1 MKTFVYLLCSLW
13 LSLAVH
19 AAELKIEPV
28 APVVEVGKEISLT
41 VSGAMGQVKWST
53 QTGRIVDT
61 GNQVTYKAP
70 DQAGF
75 DVVTVSDAA
84 RNAAMVNVT
93 ITKTIE
99 NVEWEVF
106 TNRSTIN
113 TLLLSED
120 GKTLWVGTY
129 AGLEKRDAD
138 TGDIQEIFDNRSGLP
153 NNYINALLIDNQ
165 GGLWIGTNGGLA
177 HYNNNP
183 TDGRWKVFN
192 TGNSGL
198 PSNYVTAL
206 LSDNQGGLW
215 IGTYDGGLAHYNNN
229 PTDEQWKVFNTN
241 IGSSKLPSNH
251 VTGLLNDNQDGL
263 WIGTGGGLAHR
274 AADGQWQASNTK
286 NSELPSD
293 DISALSSDNQ
303 DGLWIGTLHNGLI
316 NCKFDEQWQLFNL
329 KAFTKKNDEENDK
342 LPHDDINTLFSDN
355 QGNLWIGTTS
365 GFVRYKDKV
374 KVFDSASGLP
384 HHHVTAILPP
394 SEVLGVAWVGTK
406 GGLVRYGADGQSV
419 FKSGTLTNNNVSS
432 LLSDKGGLWISF
444 GWGYDWEFGGG
455 VIYHTADEQ
464 WKVFSMDNTSHGLPD
479 DRVSALSSD
488 NKDGLWV
495 STYSG
500 LTHYTNDGK
509 WQVLNTKDS
518 GLSDYPAVGSLLS
531 DNKGGLWIGTFGN
544 GSEGLAHYNNN
555 PTDEQWK
562 VFNTNTG
569 NSKLPSNHVTA
580 LLNDNQDGLWIGTY
594 DGGLAHYNNNPA
606 DEQWKV
612 FNIGNLLP
620 SNHVTALSSDNQG
633 GLWIGTYDGLV
644 HYTTDGQW
652 QVFNTKNSK
661 LLDDWI
667 TALSSDKQGSLWIG
681 TRSGLAHLTIQSKQQ
696 GKRAAIVIASSGS
709 DAKNNLWDAT
719 EFATLFAYKMLNNR
733 KFANDEIYYLS
744 SSLDADFNGD
754 STDDRIID
762 APRPQR
768 PLVLDDIRQAFDWA
782 KQHGKLDQPLYVFF
796 MGHGDTERLSL
807 NVAKTDYISAT
818 DLKAMLDDYQTA
830 TGSQVVLVIEACY
843 SGSLMPI
850 LAAPNRAIITSAKF
864 DEVALPVGKQ
874 TFLSSLIDK
883 LDHSSDFKG
892 AYEVA
897 RRDQKESIGKLDK
910 IALATGS
917 ATESPKSTQSP
928 QLDDNGDGN
937 YDPTQDGQWLKQ
949 VRINIGVQTADS
961 SLAIDNLTPS
971 TAINAGQAIPL
982 KAKVV
987 SAKNNVKSVWAVI
1000 RPPRINQ
1007 VFNTNGTP
1015 ILPYPSE
1022 KLEQLTQEKDIW
1034 QTTWSKN
1041 LYNGNYEI
1049 TFYAENKQRNIAISK
1064 QDTVLTVSGGIEP
1077 PAKAQVQ
1084 IQLDKTRY
1092 QRGEQFKATLTED
1105 LGWGYDLYAAIVMP
1119 DGNYFTLGD
1128 TLTSKNTNKLRA
1140 VKEAKPWYAQRSK
1153 QGQSVTLLDLTLPT
1167 DLPTG
1172 QYCIYG
1178 ILSPEQNDVFEAMNK
1193 NLWVYGQQC
1202 FELF

>member
-1 MKTFVYLLCSLW
+1 LIHHTNDGEW
-13 LSLAVH
+13 
-19 AAELKIEPV
+19 KIFDKGNSKLPENT
-28 APVVEVGKEISLT
+28 A
-41 VSGAMGQVKWST
+41 WS
-53 QTGRIVDT
+53 
-61 GNQVTYKAP
+61 
-70 DQAGF
+70 
-75 DVVTVSDAA
+75 
-84 RNAAMVNVT
+84 
-93 ITKTIE
+93 
-99 NVEWEVF
+99 
-106 TNRSTIN
+106 
-113 TLLLSED
+113 LLSD
-120 GKTLWVGTY
+120 G
-129 AGLEKRDAD
+129 RD
-138 TGDIQEIFDNRSGLP
+138 
-153 NNYINALLIDNQ
+153 
-165 GGLWIGTNGGLA
+165 GLWIGTGELLSGKGGGLV
-177 HYNNNP
+177 HY
-183 TDGRWKVFN
+183 TADGTVDGKWEVFN

-198 PSNYVTAL
+198 LDNRVRVL

-215 IGTYDGGLAHYNNN
+215 IGTEEGGL
-229 PTDEQWKVFNTN
+229 T
-241 IGSSKLPSNH
+241 
-251 VTGLLNDNQDGL
+251 
-263 WIGTGGGLAHR
+263 
-274 AADGQWQASNTK
+274 
-286 NSELPSD
+286 
-293 DISALSSDNQ
+293 
-303 DGLWIGTLHNGLI
+303 
-316 NCKFDEQWQLFNL
+316 
-329 KAFTKKNDEENDK
+329 
-342 LPHDDINTLFSDN
+342 
-355 QGNLWIGTTS
+355 
-365 GFVRYKDKV
+365 
-374 KVFDSASGLP
+374 
-384 HHHVTAILPP
+384 
-394 SEVLGVAWVGTK
+394 
-406 GGLVRYGADGQSV
+406 
-419 FKSGTLTNNNVSS
+419 
-432 LLSDKGGLWISF
+432 
-444 GWGYDWEFGGG
+444 
-455 VIYHTADEQ
+455 
-464 WKVFSMDNTSHGLPD
+464 
-479 DRVSALSSD
+479 
-488 NKDGLWV
+488 
-495 STYSG
+495 
-500 LTHYTNDGK
+500 
-509 WQVLNTKDS
+509 
-518 GLSDYPAVGSLLS
+518 
-531 DNKGGLWIGTFGN
+531 
-544 GSEGLAHYNNN
+544 
-555 PTDEQWK
+555 
-562 VFNTNTG
+562 
-569 NSKLPSNHVTA
+569 
-580 LLNDNQDGLWIGTY
+580 
-594 DGGLAHYNNNPA
+594 
-606 DEQWKV
+606 
-612 FNIGNLLP
+612 
-620 SNHVTALSSDNQG
+620 
-633 GLWIGTYDGLV
+633 

-652 QVFNTKNSK
+652 QVFNTENSPVEGVAT
-661 LLDDWI
+661 LLKGNNEND
-667 TALSSDKQGSLWIG
+667 LWIG
-681 TRSGLAHLTIQSKQQ
+681 TNCSWVQGQCIGAGLAHLTIQSKQQ

-807 NVAKTDYISAT
+807 NVAKTDYMSAA
-818 DLKAMLDDYQTA
+818 DLKAMLDDYQTV

-864 DEVALPVGKQ
+864 DEVALPVGEQ

-982 KAKVV
+982 EAKVV

-1049 TFYAENKQRNIAISK
+1049 TFYAEDKQRNIAISK

-1105 LGWGYDLYAAIVMP
+1105 LGWGYDLYAAVVMP
-1119 DGNYFTLGD
+1119 DGNYFTL
-1128 TLTSKNTNKLRA
+1128 KEMNKLRG
-1140 VKEAKPWYAQRSK
+1140 VKEAKPWYVLRSK
-1153 QGQSVTLLDLTLPT
+1153 QGQAITLFDLPLPT
-1167 DLPTG
+1167 SLPTG

-1178 ILSPEQNDVFEAMNK
+1178 ILSPEQNDVFETRDK